1 MIRLI
6 EPVNI
11 SDEYEKGYED
21 GYKVGRAEGAPKGRW
36 IVKDFIPCSFQMHP
50 GRQAF
55 ISSRSTETRSALKRD
70 GFLLELTGWTKA
82 SQGS

>member
-36 IVKDFIPCSFQMHP
+36 IVKDFIPCCSVCGMP
-50 GRQAF
+50 AF
-55 ISSRSTETRSALKRD
+55 RRSNYCSECGARMI
-70 GFLLELTGWTKA
+70 
-82 SQGS
+82 GSVE